1 MDIIISILLII
12 VGLIGGFVLNIVVN
26 SLRENNTN
34 KKIESIMEKAKK
46 DAEKVKRDSILETK
60 EEIHKLKLDYD
71 KEVKERKQ
79 ELKESEDRLI
89 QREHNID
96 KRDEL
101 YQKRESTLDERENK
115 LFEKQK
121 EIQDEQVK
129 VEEIKQEIK
138 EKLESYFNEYAI
150 SKNVNFL
157 TFEDTNF
164 KINLG
169 LSTEK
174 GELTKKAKEMVMT
187 KVREAMSLE
196 IASYIKERENE
207 AKLEVD
213 KKAKDLLVSSMQ
225 KFASDVS
232 NEQTVTTVNLP
243 NDDLKGRIIGREGRN
258 IRTLEAI
265 TGVDLIIDD
274 TPEAV
279 VLSSFD
285 PLRREIARETLETL
299 LKDGR
304 IHPTRIEELYDKISK
319 DMKAKII
326 EYGNNALFE
335 LGITKV
341 DPELVEIIGKLHFR
355 TSYGQNAL
363 QHSIEVAH
371 LSGVLAGELGENVSL
386 AKRAGLLHDIG
397 KAIDHEIEGSHVEI
411 GVDLAKK
418 YKEPEVVIN
427 AIASHHGDTEAT
439 SVISVI
445 VAIADSLSASRP
457 GARNDSLENY
467 MKRLEQLEA
476 IGNDIEGVDK
486 TFAVQAGREL
496 RVVVKP
502 EDVDDLT
509 AHKIARDIKEKIED
523 TVQYPGTIKITV
535 IRETRAQEEAR

>member
-1 MDIIISILLII
+1 MKIVISILLVVI
-12 VGLIGGFVLNIVVN
+12 GLIVGFVLNIILN
-26 SLRENNTN
+26 SVRENNAN
-34 KKIESIMEKAKK
+34 KRIETIIEKARKE
-46 DAEKVKRDSILETK
+46 AEKLKRDSILESK

-71 KEVKERKQ
+71 KEVKEKKQ
-79 ELKESEDRLI
+79 ELKESEERLI
-89 QREHNID
+89 LREQNMD

-121 EIQDEQVK
+121 QIQDEQVK
-129 VEEIKQEIK
+129 VEEIKQK
-138 EKLESYFNEYAI
+138 QLDLLEDISGI
-150 SKNVNFL
+150 SK
-157 TFEDTNF
+157 E
-164 KINLG
+164 
-169 LSTEK
+169 
-174 GELTKKAKEMVMT
+174 KAKEMVMS
-187 KVREAMSLE
+187 KVKEAMSLE
-196 IASYIKERENE
+196 IAAYIKESENE

-225 KFASDVS
+225 KFASDVA
-232 NEQTVTTVNLP
+232 NEQTITTVTLP

-285 PLRREIARETLETL
+285 PLRREIARVTLETL

-304 IHPTRIEELYDKISK
+304 IHPTRIEELYDKVSK

-341 DPELVEIIGKLHFR
+341 DPELIEIIGKLHFR

-371 LSGVLAGELGENVSL
+371 LSGVIAGELGENVTL

-397 KAIDHEIEGSHVEI
+397 KAIDHEIDGSHVEI
-411 GVDLAKK
+411 GVDIAKR
-418 YKEPEVVIN
+418 YKEPDVVIN
-427 AIASHHGDTEAT
+427 AIASHHGDCEAT

-445 VAIADSLSASRP
+445 VAIADALSASRP

-467 MKRLEQLEA
+467 IKRLEQLEA
-476 IGNDIEGVDK
+476 IGNSIEGVDK

-502 EDVDDLT
+502 EEIDDLT

-523 TVQYPGTIKITV
+523 TMQYPGTIKITV
-535 IRETRAQEEAR
+535 IRETRAQEEAK